1 MDKTTAVAQYE
12 TLTSRR
18 SPFLSRARDCSELT
32 LPSLLPKDGH
42 NGNTELPTP
51 FQGTG
56 ARGVNNLSSKLLLAL
71 FPPNTPFFRY
81 SIDDKTLIELTQQEG
96 MRSKVEA
103 ALGSRERTINSDIE
117 GSRIRIGAFEAIK
130 HLLVSGN
137 SLVYLPDEGGIRVYP
152 LSRFVV
158 QRDAAGNVLNI
169 ITKDS
174 VSPATLPEDMRMDI
188 SQGSGN
194 DPDKNVD
201 IYTCIHRD
209 GDKWTVYQECKG
221 MRIPGTDGTYPIGKS
236 PYLPLRWTKID
247 GEDYGRGLVEEYLG
261 DLTSL
266 EGLTQAIVE
275 GSAAAAK
282 VVFLVNPNGTTDK
295 DAIASAENGDVVDG
309 NAAEVTV
316 LQLNKFN
323 DFRVALET
331 SQRIE
336 NRLAMAFLL
345 NSAIQR
351 NGERVTAEEIRFMAG
366 ELEDAMGGSYS
377 ILSQEFQL
385 PLVNRIIYKL
395 EREGRLDP
403 LPEKYVRP
411 VIVTGLEALG
421 RGHDLT
427 KLTTFL
433 QNLAPL
439 GPEVLQRYMK
449 IGDYISRVGTSLGID
464 MQGLVKSDEE
474 LAAEAQAAQEQ
485 QMQQQMMATGMDAGG
500 KLAVEAGK
508 GMMNGNQDQ
517 QGPPQ

>member
-1 MDKTTAVAQYE
+1 MTTAQGLYDK
-12 TLTSRR
+12 LTSSR
-18 SPFLSRARDCSELT
+18 SPFLNRAWDCSELT
-32 LPSLLPKDGH
+32 LPSLLPRDGH
-42 NGNTELPTP
+42 NGNSELPTP

-81 SIDDKTLIELTQQEG
+81 SIDDKTLVELTQQDG
-96 MRSKVEA
+96 MRAKVEE

-117 GSRIRIGAFEAIK
+117 GSRIRIGAFESIK
-130 HLLVSGN
+130 HLLVAGN

-152 LSRFVV
+152 LSRYVV

-174 VSPATLPEDMRMDI
+174 VAPATLPEDLQL
-188 SQGSGN
+188 SLTQGKTG
-194 DPDKNVD
+194 DDADKNVD
-201 IYTCIHRD
+201 IFTHIKRD
-209 GDKWTVYQECKG
+209 KNSWKVYQECKG
-221 MRIPGTDGTYPIGKS
+221 TRVPGTEGTYPMGKS

-282 VVFLVNPNGTTDK
+282 VVFMVNPNGTTDK
-295 DAIASAENGDVVDG
+295 DEIARAENGAVVDG

-385 PLVNRIIYKL
+385 PLVSRIIYKL
-395 EREGRLDP
+395 EKEGRLDP

-421 RGHDLT
+421 RGHDLN
-427 KLTTFL
+427 KLTNFL

-439 GPEVLQRYMK
+439 GPEVLQRYMN

-464 MQGLVKSDEE
+464 MQGLVKSEE
-474 LAAEAQAAQEQ
+474 QLAQADEAAQQQ

-517 QGPPQ
+517 QAPPQ

>member
-1 MDKTTAVAQYE
+1 MGQTTAQGLYDKF
-12 TLTSRR
+12 TSSR
-18 SPFLSRARDCSELT
+18 SPFLKRAYDCSELT
-32 LPSLLPKDGH
+32 LPSILPRDGH
-42 NGNTELPTP
+42 NGNSDLPTP

-81 SIDDKTLIELTQQEG
+81 SIDDKTLVELTQQDG
-96 MRSKVEA
+96 MRSKVEE

-130 HLLVSGN
+130 HLLISGN
-137 SLVYLPDEGGIRVYP
+137 ALVYLPDEGGIRVYP
-152 LSRFVV
+152 LSRYVV
-158 QRDAAGNVLNI
+158 QRDAAGNVLHT

-174 VSPATLPEDMRMDI
+174 VAPSTLPEELRLDLT
-188 SQGSGN
+188 QGPGN

-201 IYTCIHRD
+201 IFTHIHREK
-209 GDKWTVYQECKG
+209 GKWTVYQEVKG
-221 MRIPGTDGTYPIGKS
+221 KRVPGTEGTYPMGKS

-295 DAIASAENGDVVDG
+295 AEIANAENGDVVDG

-439 GPEVLQRYMK
+439 GPEVLQRYMN

-464 MQGLVKSDEE
+464 MQGLVKSEE
-474 LAAEAQAAQEQ
+474 ALAAEAQAAQQQ

-508 GMMNGNQDQ
+508 GMMNGNQNQ
-517 QGPPQ
+517 QASPQ